1 MYNYNWDEIL
11 ESPELCKLIYEDLGI
26 SKREWNK
33 LVKNQ
38 DLDEAIE
45 SFYKVVGDGEECF
58 AAVCESSGYG
68 STYRVNKLCGMYF
81 TDNEGDG
88 EGPMS
93 IECLFDIAFFFTA
106 KTNKYTKFE
115 IKSSFDDKTIF
126 KIIGDCDCPVTINGV
141 KYIHDGKQYIKL
153 K

>member
-1 MYNYNWDEIL
+1 MDNYNWDEVL

-45 SFYKVVGDGEECF
+45 SFYSVVGGGEECF
-58 AAVCESSGYG
+58 EAVCESSGYG
-68 STYRVNKLCGMYF
+68 STYRVSRLCGLYF

-93 IECLFDIAFFFTA
+93 IECLYDIAFFFTA

>member
-1 MYNYNWDEIL
+1 MDNYNWDEIL
-11 ESPELCKLIYEDLGI
+11 ESPDLCKLIYEDLGI
-26 SKREWNK
+26 SKKQWNK

-45 SFYKVVGDGEECF
+45 SFYNVVGDGEECF
-58 AAVCESSGYG
+58 EAVCESSGYG

-93 IECLFDIAFFFTA
+93 IECLYDIAFFFTA
-106 KTNKYTKFE
+106 TGIEGVKFTIE
-115 IKSSFDDKTIF
+115 SSLDDETVF
-126 KIIGDCDCPVTINGV
+126 KIVGGCDRPITLNGV
-141 KYIHDGKQYIKL
+141 KYLHKDGKYVPE
-153 K
+153 